1 MFKLIDK
8 NVICNV
14 LYCDLEKM
22 WVIYI

>member
-22 WVIYI
+22 SVIYI